1 MVDRVAKE
9 TWFDV
14 LTGPVRYRAS
24 TPWSPAAAI
33 GAIALIVSVQ
43 LVLPLALYGLSPELY
58 RVISGGQQSGSAGL
72 GLSLLQQIVAGCLV
86 WFAAGLGNGTRR
98 AVLSLPPLKGR
109 VYTYVTLACSFT
121 RSWFRSDSCRKIC
134 CLFSTVR
141 QAPSY
146 QPRDLSS
153 DWLWMSVLVLVIGAP
168 LTEEFMYRGFLL
180 SALAKSKV
188 GFWGAAIII
197 DAGWTAMHAPYQPW
211 TALPPIFVL
220 GLLVSFLLWRTGSL
234 WSCIFAHMTVNG
246 VTVLWQSFL
255 ASASLSL
262 EAKAPSSS
270 TGDMSPSFGANKLQ
284 S

>member
-43 LVLPLALYGLSPELY
+43 LVLPLALYRLSPELY
-58 RVISGGQQSGSAGL
+58 LVISGGQQSGSTSL

-109 VYTYVTLACSFT
+109 VYTYVTLASLVYTVMLLVKFLSRNLLSFLDGPT
-121 RSWFRSDSCRKIC
+121 SLI
-134 CLFSTVR
+134 LSTTG
-141 QAPSY
+141 
-146 QPRDLSS
+146 LSS
-153 DWLWMSVLVLVIGAP
+153 DWLWMSVPVLVIGAP

-197 DAGWTAMHAPYQPW
+197 DAAWTAMHAPYQPW
-211 TALPPIFVL
+211 TALPPTFVL

-234 WSCIFAHMTVNG
+234 WSCIFAHTTVNG
-246 VTVLWQSFL
+246 VTVLML
-255 ASASLSL
+255 VL
-262 EAKAPSSS
+262 
-270 TGDMSPSFGANKLQ
+270 FG
-284 S
+284 